1 MGLKLKTPSLG
12 TVDINPADTASNVFV
27 DIQNASGVLSYA
39 DSSTGGLYLPVGT
52 TAQRPASPV
61 TGQIRFNSTTNV
73 VEVYNG
79 SAWG

>member
-1 MGLKLKTPSLG
+1 MGLKLKAPSLG
-12 TVDINPADTASNVFV
+12 TVDIIPANTASNVSV
-27 DIQNASGVLSYA
+27 DVQAANGVLSYA

-52 TAQRPASPV
+52 TAQRPTPA
-61 TGQIRFNSTTNV
+61 TGQIRFNSTTNA